1 MGGQDTGMRTSLLP
15 DTAAV
20 EAGRL
25 GVGGV
30 ALGDL
35 ADRHGTP
42 LLVYDEATLRN
53 RARAYREGL
62 AGYPRPS
69 RIAFACKAQSS
80 VALLRVLLEEGLGMD
95 VASEGELAFAVAAG
109 TPGDRL
115 IVHGNNK
122 SDADV
127 AAALAAG
134 AGLLVADHDGELDQ
148 VERLAAAAG
157 RVQAVLVRVNPA
169 IDADTHRKIA
179 TGHAASKFGLAA
191 GEAAAAL
198 RRARSLQHVRPMG
211 LHVHLGSQIGSVDTY
226 LEAAAWLAAFI
237 DREDLGDL
245 PLLDLGGGLAI
256 AYADGDRAP
265 DVRAAVAATAAG
277 LAEGLARRGLAP
289 PELILEPG
297 RSIAGPA
304 GVTLYTVGAIKA
316 TAAGVTYAA
325 VDGGMADN
333 PRPAM
338 YGARYQAFA
347 VDRAGAAA
355 THTYAVAGKHC
366 ESGDVLIDAAELPE
380 LRPGD
385 VIALAATGAYT
396 STMASTY
403 NGLPRPAA
411 VMVAGGEDRVVVARE
426 TVADLLSREC
436 YEA

>member
-1 MGGQDTGMRTSLLP
+1 MGGQDTGMTTSLLP
-15 DTAAV
+15 DTAIP
-20 EAGRL
+20 AGSRL
-25 GVGGV
+25 AVGGV

-35 ADRHGTP
+35 AARHGTP

-62 AGYPRPS
+62 AAYPGPS
-69 RIAFACKAQSS
+69 RLAFACKAQTT
-80 VALLRVLLEEGLGMD
+80 VAVLRVLLEEGLGMD

-109 TPGDRL
+109 ADGARL

-122 SDADV
+122 SDADI
-127 AAALAAG
+127 AAALAAE

-148 VERLAAAAG
+148 IERLAAAAG
-157 RVQAVLVRVNPA
+157 RIQPVLVRVNPA

-179 TGHAASKFGLAA
+179 TGHAASKFGLAPA
-191 GEAAAAL
+191 EAAAAL
-198 RRARSLQHVRPMG
+198 RRAAGLEHVRPMG
-211 LHVHLGSQIGSVDTY
+211 LHVHLGSQIGSVETY

-237 DREDLGDL
+237 DREGLGEL

-256 AYADGDRAP
+256 AYADGDTAP
-265 DVRAAVAATAAG
+265 DVREAVAATAAG
-277 LAEGLARRGLAP
+277 VAQQLHARGLP
-289 PELILEPG
+289 LPELILEPG

-304 GVTLYTVGAIKA
+304 GVTLYTVGAIKR

-347 VDRAGAAA
+347 VDRAGEAAA
-355 THTYAVAGKHC
+355 RTYAIAGKHC
-366 ESGDVLIDAAELPE
+366 ESGDVLIEAARLPE

-396 STMASTY
+396 ATMASTY

-411 VMVAGGEDRVVVARE
+411 VMVAGGGERTVVARE
-426 TVADLLSREC
+426 TVADLLARER
-436 YEA
+436 ER